1 MKMNSFVL
9 LFFIISS
16 IYSEELLIYE
26 EIDNIAILTLNRTNH
41 LNALNTT
48 VFEQLFKIVSALDTT
63 KIAALII
70 TGAGEKAFVA
80 GADIYEMSTLS
91 KRFGEELSRRGNE
104 VFRKIET
111 LPIPVIAA
119 VNGYA
124 LGGGVE
130 LAISCDIRICST
142 NAIFGMPEVKLG
154 INPGFGGTQRL
165 SRLIG
170 PGIAKQMIYGGSYI
184 DAYEALRIG
193 LVNAV
198 YPQGELL
205 EQAIKM
211 AKLISKN
218 GRNAVAASKK
228 AINEGMQVDIDK
240 GIKIE
245 EKVFGD
251 CFETD
256 EQINGMKNFLDKSKK
271 PKKPKKDDKQKE
283 QDKTQKTEKDEK
295 EKKVEEDLPKGALI
309 PTSKYANIT
318 YLKEMTTPE
327 MPAILSVGNKNLYN
341 SMTIEWGSLGVAF
354 KKPIFTVYVKPDRY
368 TYEVMEKSDI
378 FTINYIERKLLKK
391 FAIYGT
397 KSGKEINKEQE
408 AGTHIKFLE
417 KDGITFDE
425 AVEVFVCK
433 KMAKSVIDENTMDP
447 YIKEL
452 YRNNVKVYKTLKP
465 HVLYIGEIIG
475 HYVRES

>member
-1 MKMNSFVL
+1 MKMHFILFLISILSFINSEKV
-9 LFFIISS
+9 
-16 IYSEELLIYE
+16 LIYE
-26 EIDNIAILTLNRTNH
+26 EIDNIAILTLNRTYH

-48 VFEQLFKIVSALDTT
+48 VFDEFLKLISAIDTSKIS
-63 KIAALII
+63 ALII

-80 GADIYEMSTLS
+80 GIDIYEISTLS
-91 KRFGEELSRRGNE
+91 KRFGKEFSRKGNE

-130 LAISCDIRICST
+130 LALSCDLRICST

-170 PGIAKQMIYGGSYI
+170 QGMAKQMIYGGSYI

-198 YPQGELL
+198 YPQAELI
-205 EQAIKM
+205 EQAKLL
-211 AKLISKN
+211 AKSITKN
-218 GRNAVAASKK
+218 GRNAVASSKK
-228 AINEGMQVDIDK
+228 AMNEGTNVNIEK

-245 EKVFGD
+245 EEIFGD
-251 CFETD
+251 CFETE
-256 EQINGMKNFLDKSKK
+256 EQINGMKNFLEKGKKGKKKKGPKQEEKKKDKS
-271 PKKPKKDDKQKE
+271 E
-283 QDKTQKTEKDEK
+283 EEK
-295 EKKVEEDLPKGALI
+295 EKIKKEEEELPKGDLI
-309 PTSKYANIT
+309 PTTKFANIT
-318 YLKEMTTPE
+318 VLKEMTTPS

-378 FTINYIERKLLKK
+378 FTVNFIERKLLKK

-397 KSGKEINKEQE
+397 KSGKDVNKEEE

-417 KDGITFDE
+417 KGGITFGE
-425 AVEVFVCK
+425 AVEVYVCK
-433 KMAKSVIDENTMDP
+433 KMAKSVIDEKTMDP

-452 YRNNVKVYKTLKP
+452 YRNNVKVYKTETP

>member
-1 MKMNSFVL
+1 MKMKFI
-9 LFFIISS
+9 FFFLSLIFLISC
-16 IYSEELLIYE
+16 EEVLIYE
-26 EIDNIAILTLNRTNH
+26 EVDNIAILTLNRTFH

-48 VFEQLFKIVSALDTT
+48 VFDQLLKVITAIDTT
-63 KIAALII
+63 KISALII

-80 GADIYEMSTLS
+80 GVDIYEMSTLN
-91 KRFGEELSRRGNE
+91 KRFGKEFSRKGNE

-130 LAISCDIRICST
+130 LALSCDLRICST

-165 SRLIG
+165 SRLIRQG
-170 PGIAKQMIYGGSYI
+170 MAKQMIYGGNYI

-198 YPQGELL
+198 YPQAELL
-205 EQAIKM
+205 EQAKLL
-211 AKLISKN
+211 AKNIAKN

-228 AINEGMQVDIDK
+228 AINEGMQVDIEQ

-245 EKVFGD
+245 EYQFGE
-251 CFETD
+251 CFEQD
-256 EQINGMKNFLDKSKK
+256 EQINGMKNFLEKGKK
-271 PKKPKKDDKQKE
+271 GKKKKI
-283 QDKTQKTEKDEK
+283 TEKEVKKEENPEK
-295 EKKVEEDLPKGALI
+295 EKEQKKKEEEELPKGELI
-309 PTSKYANIT
+309 PTTRFSNIT
-318 YLKEMTTPE
+318 YLKEMTTPT

-341 SMTIEWGSLGVAF
+341 SMIIEWGSLGVAF

-368 TYEVMEKSDI
+368 TYEVIEKSDI
-378 FTINYIERKLLKK
+378 FTVNFIERKLLKK

-397 KSGKEINKEQE
+397 KSGKDVNKEEE
-408 AGTHIKFLE
+408 AGTHIQFLE
-417 KDGITFDE
+417 KGGVTFGE
-425 AVEVFVCK
+425 AVEVYVCK

>member
-1 MKMNSFVL
+1 MKMHFILFLISILSF
-9 LFFIISS
+9 IH
-16 IYSEELLIYE
+16 SEKVLIYE
-26 EIDNIAILTLNRTNH
+26 EIDNIAILTLNRTFH

-48 VFEQLFKIVSALDTT
+48 VFDELLKLISAIDTSKIS
-63 KIAALII
+63 ALII

-80 GADIYEMSTLS
+80 GIDIYEISTLS
-91 KRFGEELSRRGNE
+91 KRFGKEFSRKGNE

-130 LAISCDIRICST
+130 LALSCDLRICST

-170 PGIAKQMIYGGSYI
+170 QGMAKQMIYGGSYI

-198 YPQGELL
+198 YPQAELI
-205 EQAIKM
+205 EQAKLL
-211 AKLISKN
+211 AKSITKN

-228 AINEGMQVDIDK
+228 AMNEGTNVNIEK

-245 EKVFGD
+245 EEIFGD
-251 CFETD
+251 CFETE
-256 EQINGMKNFLDKSKK
+256 EQINGMKNFLEKGKKGKKKKGPKQEEKKKDKS
-271 PKKPKKDDKQKE
+271 E
-283 QDKTQKTEKDEK
+283 EEK
-295 EKKVEEDLPKGALI
+295 EKIKKEEEELPKGDLI
-309 PTSKYANIT
+309 PTTKFANIT
-318 YLKEMTTPE
+318 FLKEMTTPS

-341 SMTIEWGSLGVAF
+341 SMTIEWGSLGIAF

-378 FTINYIERKLLKK
+378 FTVNFIERKLLKK

-397 KSGKEINKEQE
+397 KSGKDVNKEEE

-417 KDGITFDE
+417 KGGITFGE
-425 AVEVFVCK
+425 AVEVYVCK
-433 KMAKSVIDENTMDP
+433 KMAKSVIDEKTMDP

-452 YRNNVKVYKTLKP
+452 YRNNVKVYKTGTP
-465 HVLYIGEIIG
+465 HVVYIGEIIG